1 MRMLSK
7 QHLLALTACLPLC
20 VAFAM
25 TPGEVFQANRDSILL
40 GKCAEEDGFLFS
52 VSHAK
57 FRVNTATGRKLAEE
71 RSHVNASVGL
81 LAQAAF
87 SQVEWPETLDAA
99 TCSILRDWL
108 LYRLNLSA
116 TVGGIQTVYS
126 EAEDGQWVTVVAV
139 PSEALADVPRFTF
152 EELRDRLLAPETLS
166 DPYAPLEALL
176 ALRATLGPVPEPVD
190 RKPWEALLAEAKF
203 PSDSLNALPRLAG
216 RYPLGIAAR
225 PTDDFYT
232 KGNAAFAK
240 KDVRGAYV
248 AYLNSLTR
256 GWSFAALNMAGNC
269 ARRLGRNAEAA
280 ALLLQAAYLNPE
292 SPYPWIHLAFVA
304 RAVGNEALCA
314 QCADFAEE
322 RAGESAWTQKQ
333 LAVLREPPEPVDQQ
347 GEAPAPVQD
356 EPEATDEPTAEAAP
370 EEEAEGDAK
379 EAPLP
384 SSSIRFRQA
393 MFRQMMGLP
402 PEPEAEEIPAPE
414 EEPVEAKTSTA
425 PKADVSEA
433 LDPASKE
440 NGSPTAEETKPQMP
454 SAEPVPDE
462 ESTQTP
468 SAKDENESPDAGK
481 GKVPAEETKPQTTTP
496 AKPKP
501 AEEAVQPSLA
511 KDEKTTAETSAPKTA
526 QGKAEE
532 TPQAP
537 TEADQKPSKQ
547 APKPKKPKTLSDII
561 RQEMQK

>member
-1 MRMLSK
+1 MRTLSK
-7 QHLLALTACLPLC
+7 QHLLALIACLPLC

-25 TPGEVFQANRDSILL
+25 TPGEAFQVNRNAILS
-40 GKCAEEDGFLFS
+40 GDCTEEDG
-52 VSHAK
+52 VSFGVGRAK
-57 FRVNTATGRKLAEE
+57 IRIDSASSRRAAKGQ
-71 RSHVNASVGL
+71 SHLQAMIGL

-216 RYPLGIAAR
+216 RYPLGTTER

-414 EEPVEAKTSTA
+414 EEPVEAKTSTE
-425 PKADVSEA
+425 PKADVSET

>member
-1 MRMLSK
+1 MRMRSK
-7 QHLLALTACLPLC
+7 QRLLALLACLPLGL
-20 VAFAM
+20 AFAM
-25 TPGEVFQANRDSILL
+25 TPGEAFQANRNAILF
-40 GKCAEEDGFLFS
+40 GDCSEEDG
-52 VSHAK
+52 VSFGVGRAK
-57 FRVNTATGRKLAEE
+57 IRID
-71 RSHVNASVGL
+71 SASVRRAAKGQSHLQAMIGL
-81 LAQAAF
+81 LAKAAF
-87 SQVEWPETLDAA
+87 GQVEWPETLDTEARA
-99 TCSILRDWL
+99 VLCDWL

-152 EELRDRLLAPETLS
+152 EELCDHLLAPETLS
-166 DPYAPLEALL
+166 DPDAPLEALL
-176 ALRATLGPVPEPVD
+176 ALRATLGPVPKPVD
-190 RKPWEALLAEAKF
+190 RKPWESLLAEAKF

-216 RYPLGIAAR
+216 RYPLGTTER

-280 ALLLQAAYLNPE
+280 ALLLQAAYLKPE

-322 RAGESAWTQKQ
+322 RAGESAWTHEQ

-347 GEAPAPVQD
+347 AEAPASVQD
-356 EPEATDEPTAEAAP
+356 NPDATGEATADANMKEETTEAP
-370 EEEAEGDAK
+370 K

-384 SSSIRFRQA
+384 ASSIRFRQA

-402 PEPEAEEIPAPE
+402 PESEAEEIPAPE
-414 EEPVEAKTSTA
+414 EEPATEKKATVPT
-425 PKADVSEA
+425 ADVSKGA
-433 LDPASKE
+433 DSKE
-440 NGSPTAEETKPQMP
+440 HGEKAPEVAAKP
-454 SAEPVPDE
+454 
-462 ESTQTP
+462 QTP
-468 SAKDENESPDAGK
+468 SAES
-481 GKVPAEETKPQTTTP
+481 VPAEDAAQKT
-496 AKPKP
+496 
-501 AEEAVQPSLA
+501 SA
-511 KDEKTTAETSAPKTA
+511 KDEKSAAQKEPVLAEEAKSQKAPPTEPESDGEPAQALPAKGEKATAEKSDPKAT
-526 QGKAEE
+526 QGKAQEPSQVPAE
-532 TPQAP
+532 KKPG
-537 TEADQKPSKQ
+537 PSKP
-547 APKPKKPKTLSDII
+547 APKQKKPKTLSDLL

>member
-87 SQVEWPETLDAA
+87 GQVEWPETLDTA
-99 TCSILRDWL
+99 TRSVLCDWL

-126 EAEDGQWVTVVAV
+126 EEEDGQWVTVVAV

-152 EELRDRLLAPETLS
+152 EELCDHLLAPETLS

-176 ALRATLGPVPEPVD
+176 ALRATLGPVPKPVD
-190 RKPWEALLAEAKF
+190 RKPWESLLAEAKF

-216 RYPLGIAAR
+216 RYPLGTTER

-280 ALLLQAAYLNPE
+280 ALLLQAAYLKPE

-304 RAVGNEALCA
+304 RAVGDEALCA
-314 QCADFAEE
+314 QCADRAEE
-322 RAGESAWTQKQ
+322 RAGESAWTHEQ

-347 GEAPAPVQD
+347 AEAPAPVQD
-356 EPEATDEPTAEAAP
+356 NPDATGEATADANMKEETTEAP
-370 EEEAEGDAK
+370 K

-384 SSSIRFRQA
+384 ASSIRFRQA
-393 MFRQMMGLP
+393 MFRQMMGSP
-402 PEPEAEEIPAPE
+402 PESEAEEIPAPE
-414 EEPVEAKTSTA
+414 EEPATEKKATVPT
-425 PKADVSEA
+425 ADVSKGA
-433 LDPASKE
+433 DSKE
-440 NGSPTAEETKPQMP
+440 HGEKAPEVAAKPQHPQP
-454 SAEPVPDE
+454 SLCQPKDAAQKTSVKDEKSAAQKEPVL
-462 ESTQTP
+462 
-468 SAKDENESPDAGK
+468 
-481 GKVPAEETKPQTTTP
+481 
-496 AKPKP
+496 
-501 AEEAVQPSLA
+501 AEEAKSQKAPPTEPESDGEPAQAPPA
-511 KDEKTTAETSAPKTA
+511 KGEKATAEKSDPKTA

-532 TPQAP
+532 TPQ
-537 TEADQKPSKQ
+537 ADQKPSKQ
-547 APKPKKPKTLSDII
+547 APKPKKPKTLPDLL

>member
-1 MRMLSK
+1 MRMRSK
-7 QHLLALTACLPLC
+7 QRLLALLACLSLGTALA
-20 VAFAM
+20 V
-25 TPGEVFQANRDSILL
+25 TPGEVFQANRDTILL
-40 GKCAEEDGFLFS
+40 GECAEKDGFFFS
-52 VSHAK
+52 VSRAK
-57 FRVNTATGRKLAEE
+57 FRVNTLTGRKLAED

-87 SQVEWPETLDAA
+87 SQVEWPDTLDAE
-99 TCSILRDWL
+99 TRSVLRDWL

-116 TVGGIQTVYS
+116 TVSGIQTVYS
-126 EAEDGQWVTVVAV
+126 EEEDGQWVTVVAV
-139 PSEALADVPRFTF
+139 PSKALADVPRFTF
-152 EELRDRLLAPETLS
+152 EELRDRLLTLETLS
-166 DPYAPLEALL
+166 DPDAPLEALL
-176 ALRATLGPVPEPVD
+176 ALRATLGPVPKPVD
-190 RKPWEALLAEAKF
+190 RKPWESLLAEAKF

-216 RYPLGIAAR
+216 RYPLGTTER

-280 ALLLQAAYLNPE
+280 ALLLQAAYLKPE

-304 RAVGNEALCA
+304 RAVGDEALCA
-314 QCADFAEE
+314 QCADRAEE
-322 RAGESAWTQKQ
+322 RAGESAWTHEQ

-356 EPEATDEPTAEAAP
+356 EPEVTDEPTAEAAP
-370 EEEAEGDAK
+370 EEESEGDAK

-402 PEPEAEEIPAPE
+402 PESEAEEIPAPE
-414 EEPVEAKTSTA
+414 EEPATEKKATVPT
-425 PKADVSEA
+425 ADVSKGA
-433 LDPASKE
+433 DSKE
-440 NGSPTAEETKPQMP
+440 HGEKAPEVAAKP
-454 SAEPVPDE
+454 
-462 ESTQTP
+462 QTP
-468 SAKDENESPDAGK
+468 SAES
-481 GKVPAEETKPQTTTP
+481 VPAEDAAQKT
-496 AKPKP
+496 
-501 AEEAVQPSLA
+501 SA
-511 KDEKTTAETSAPKTA
+511 KDEKSAAQKEPVLAEEAKSQKAPPTEPESDGEPAQAPPAKGEKATAEKSDPKAT

-532 TPQAP
+532 TSQ
-537 TEADQKPSKQ
+537 ADQKPSKQ
-547 APKPKKPKTLSDII
+547 APKPKKPKTLPDII

>member
-1 MRMLSK
+1 MRMRSK
-7 QHLLALTACLPLC
+7 QRLLALLACLPLGL
-20 VAFAM
+20 AFAM
-25 TPGEVFQANRDSILL
+25 TPGEAFQANRNAILF
-40 GKCAEEDGFLFS
+40 GDCSEEDG
-52 VSHAK
+52 VSFGVGRAK
-57 FRVNTATGRKLAEE
+57 IRID
-71 RSHVNASVGL
+71 SASVRRAAKGQSHLQAMIGL
-81 LAQAAF
+81 LAKAAF
-87 SQVEWPETLDAA
+87 GQVEWPETLDTEARA
-99 TCSILRDWL
+99 VLCDWL

-152 EELRDRLLAPETLS
+152 EGLRDRLLTLETLS
-166 DPYAPLEALL
+166 DPDAPLEALL

-190 RKPWEALLAEAKF
+190 RTPWEALLAQAKF

-216 RYPLGIAAR
+216 RYPLGTVTR
-225 PTDDFYT
+225 PNDDFYA
-232 KGNAAFAK
+232 KGNAAFAE

-280 ALLLQAAYLNPE
+280 ALLLQAAYLKPE

-356 EPEATDEPTAEAAP
+356 EPEVTDEPTAEAAP

-393 MFRQMMGLP
+393 MFKQMMGLP
-402 PEPEAEEIPAPE
+402 PESEAEEIPAPE
-414 EEPVEAKTSTA
+414 EEPIAAKTPTA
-425 PKADVSEA
+425 PKADVSET

-440 NGSPTAEETKPQMP
+440 KGEAPSEEAKPQIP
-454 SAEPVPDE
+454 PAEPVPDE
-462 ESTQTP
+462 ESTQSP

-481 GKVPAEETKPQTTTP
+481 GKGPAEETKPQTTTS
-496 AKPKP
+496 AKPEP

-511 KDEKTTAETSAPKTA
+511 KDEKVTAETSAPKTA

-532 TPQAP
+532 TPQA
-537 TEADQKPSKQ
+537 DQKPSKQ
-547 APKPKKPKTLSDII
+547 APKPKKPKTLSDLL